1 MAVEKQ
7 AKANKNDFMIYEVV
21 LSEFQ
26 DPDKHFKMSV
36 DSALKNAN
44 AIYATFFEGRKLNLY
59 TERKSKGE
67 DIIIQYPN
75 DVMAVH
81 EDIFLLRINNRSFK
95 TLIKPADTMTNGV
108 QDYTAVPEESNPYS
122 YVIIDNRSDKGICQI
137 AIQKNSAW
145 STAPN
150 SKLTLR
156 LLLETNINR
165 YFMDEGIPLQI
176 EIVPKMRKSE
186 IWEFCKQRCNE
197 GQDAITQVAFD
208 FPNQRKLARS
218 NRIPNPKGYVR
229 DLAHL
234 MDITDA
240 IKTHI
245 ELDYTCADP
254 DTLQQNASDLAH
266 IVDICSNENYQ
277 LSIKF
282 RDYGMYKCGEIVR
295 ALFPMKE
302 ALLNVFMSDWT
313 ENALTK
319 ENVELFN
326 WCDYVYEQAK
336 LFEYAEQTPA
346 KRHR

>member
-1 MAVEKQ
+1 MEKDKQ
-7 AKANKNDFMIYEVV
+7 PKASKNDFMIYEVV
-21 LSEFQ
+21 LSEYQ
-26 DPDKHFKMSV
+26 DPDKYFKMSV
-36 DSALKNAN
+36 SAALKNAN
-44 AIYATFFEGRKLNLY
+44 AIFASFFEGKKLNLY
-59 TERKSKGE
+59 TERKTRNG
-67 DIIIQYPN
+67 DLTIQYPN

-81 EDIFLLRINNRSFK
+81 EGIHLLRINNRSFK
-95 TLIKPADTMTNGV
+95 TLIKPAETMTNGV

-122 YVIIDNRSDKGICQI
+122 YVIIDNRYEMGICQI

-156 LLLETNINR
+156 KLLETNINR
-165 YFMDEGIPLQI
+165 FFLDESIPLQI

-208 FPNQRKLARS
+208 FPNQRKMARS
-218 NRIPNPKGYVR
+218 NRIPSPTGYVKH
-229 DLAHL
+229 LAKL
-234 MDITDA
+234 MDVTDA

-245 ELDYTCADP
+245 ELSYT
-254 DTLQQNASDLAH
+254 NANPEALENNAKDLAH

-277 LSIKF
+277 LSIRF
-282 RDYGMYKCGEIVR
+282 RDYGLYKCGEIVR
-295 ALFPMKE
+295 AMFPMKE

-313 ENALTK
+313 ENELTK

-336 LFEYAEQTPA
+336 LFEYAIETPA
-346 KRHR
+346 KRNR